1 MAIGLS
7 ASAQQIMDVVYYDSN
22 SSEPFVYNHDFSL
35 EVSGYSGIDYNLPI
49 ASSFSINGL
58 HLQFTIENEDFKW
71 FIVRKYPEKYYDFI
85 PSFLTGSDFGDD
97 FGHNQIGS
105 LPQTVPFIIRVY
117 FD

>member
-1 MAIGLS
+1 MKRLFLSLFCLLAIGLS

-35 EVSGYSGIDYNLPI
+35 EVSGYSGIDFNLPI

-71 FIVRKYPEKYYDFI
+71 YIVRKHPEKYYDFI
-85 PSFLTGSDFGDD
+85 PSFIFS
-97 FGHNQIGS
+97 IS
-105 LPQTVPFIIRVY
+105 SQTVPFIIRVY